1 MNNSDVTAPARPE
14 RSAVKATRENW
25 LALAVRTLV
34 EQGVDAVMILPLA
47 KQLDVSRSSFYWYF
61 RNREDLLDE
70 LLNHWSRTNTRAILD
85 HASQPS
91 SSVSEGVML
100 IFRCWSDESLFDPKL
115 DFAVRNW
122 ARQSRSVRTLIDQAD
137 TARLAAIQS
146 MFQRHG
152 YGAEE
157 SLIRA
162 RVLYFMQV
170 GYYMLEVNEAWNERL
185 SHSAAYVQVFAG
197 VNPTPAELRAFEE
210 FVGSVHARRP
220 ARNSRRR

>member
-1 MNNSDVTAPARPE
+1 MKNTNAAPPARAE
-14 RSAVKATRENW
+14 RAALKATRADW
-25 LALAVRTLV
+25 LSLAVRTLV
-34 EQGVDAVMILPLA
+34 EQGVDAVMFLPLA

-61 RNREDLLDE
+61 GNRNDLLDE

-91 SSVSEGVML
+91 ASVAEGVML
-100 IFRCWSDESLFDPKL
+100 IFRCWSDESLFDPGL

-122 ARQSRSVRTLIDQAD
+122 ARKSRTVRTLIDQAD

-152 YGAEE
+152 YVTEE
-157 SLIRA
+157 ALIRA
-162 RVLYFMQV
+162 RVLYYMQI
-170 GYYMLEVNEAWNERL
+170 GYYMLEVDEAWHERL

-197 VNPTPAELRAFEE
+197 ATPTPAELETFEQ
-210 FVGSVHARRP
+210 FVSSVNARRP
-220 ARNSRRR
+220 ARAGRRR